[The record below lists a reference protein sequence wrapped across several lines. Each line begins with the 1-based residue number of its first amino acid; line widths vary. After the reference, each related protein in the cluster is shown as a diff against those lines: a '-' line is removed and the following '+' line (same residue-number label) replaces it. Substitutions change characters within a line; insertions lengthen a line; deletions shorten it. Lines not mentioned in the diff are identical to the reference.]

1 MYSTVSCC
9 AEVKG
14 SIVLI
19 PMCAIIAAFKLGI
32 EELGVQITEPF
43 SILPVSNLYQ
53 CTIVSET
60 LLAGFDCT
68 LFVYFASRLGVV

>member
-1 MYSTVSCC
+1 MMKLFLLTFCVFGAF

-19 PMCAIIAAFKLGI
+19 PVCAIIAAFKLGI

-43 SILPVSNLYQ
+43 SILPVSPIHTSL
-53 CTIVSET
+53 
-60 LLAGFDCT
+60 
-68 LFVYFASRLGVV
+68 